1 MIIKCLQKN
10 FIFTLDFSYFDCFFY
25 YFSSLLLDHANVEDE
40 GIVFEMLNCKCNID
54 SVMID
59 GSSMPLEDNIQWTA
73 KMVLLIKFMAKL
85 FLSRY
90 VATQKSTLKNFQSFI
105 YTLFSFD

>member
-1 MIIKCLQKN
+1 MP
-10 FIFTLDFSYFDCFFY
+10 
-25 YFSSLLLDHANVEDE
+25 DHANVEDE

-73 KMVLLIKFMAKL
+73 KMVLSIKFMAKL

-90 VATQKSTLKNFQSFI
+90 VAAQKSSLNNFQIF
-105 YTLFSFD
+105 F